1 MGSSL
6 GAKSQSVLEHG
17 NAKQQHIVLRIRI
30 DMAME

>member
-6 GAKSQSVLEHG
+6 GVKLQSVLENG
-17 NAKQQHIVLRIRI
+17 KAKQQHTALRIRI